1 MAKSNSKALKL
12 IDSKSYGYFSALYRS
27 FYSSNLYVDVGMRWK
42 GLGLIYLLFIVFV
55 FSIPIQF
62 IKLQQFSRFY
72 DHQVEAFK
80 LIPTV
85 YIQEGIV
92 RFNQPMPYEVKDRD
106 GNVRVIV
113 DTTGAIKQIDEVKY
127 PFLTVLLTKDS
138 LIYKLPLA
146 NILGS
151 RGERSK
157 MLEEKLTPDMTQVFN
172 GQEWIDESRLNLIKL
187 VSMALIPISI
197 FSFYW
202 GLSLVLLLSYSI
214 VGSIIAW
221 MFFDYKMPYKQS
233 NRVMMVAATP
243 LALFFFMVLT
253 TGIKIPFAILWMVGI
268 LTFYF
273 CFGVLSLKRASRK
286 VAIR

>member
-1 MAKSNSKALKL
+1 
-12 IDSKSYGYFSALYRS
+12 
-27 FYSSNLYVDVGMRWK
+27 
-42 GLGLIYLLFIVFV
+42 
-55 FSIPIQF
+55 
-62 IKLQQFSRFY
+62 
-72 DHQVEAFK
+72 
-80 LIPTV
+80 
-85 YIQEGIV
+85 
-92 RFNQPMPYEVKDRD
+92 MPYEVKDRD